1 MDGQLTLEDI
11 SKALEIDTEL
21 SQNEAINPK
30 DDRKKYYELRDLITS
45 EYNIN
50 FILIYNNF
58 KYTSNGNTKIDLSC
72 ASCTELKQLYRILN
86 INNFVC
92 VYSKLHCLGIIK
104 TAGNLQRFKFI
115 KTAIDDNNGFQKCDR
130 IHKCKMIDI
139 TDFTIDLDSNEIE
152 TLIVTDYD
160 SYHYSLDRK
169 SNRKNQFLQ
178 ALMYEDIRENN

>member
-58 KYTSNGNTKIDLSC
+58 K
-72 ASCTELKQLYRILN
+72 
-86 INNFVC
+86 
-92 VYSKLHCLGIIK
+92 
-104 TAGNLQRFKFI
+104 
-115 KTAIDDNNGFQKCDR
+115 
-130 IHKCKMIDI
+130 
-139 TDFTIDLDSNEIE
+139 
-152 TLIVTDYD
+152 
-160 SYHYSLDRK
+160 
-169 SNRKNQFLQ
+169 
-178 ALMYEDIRENN
+178 